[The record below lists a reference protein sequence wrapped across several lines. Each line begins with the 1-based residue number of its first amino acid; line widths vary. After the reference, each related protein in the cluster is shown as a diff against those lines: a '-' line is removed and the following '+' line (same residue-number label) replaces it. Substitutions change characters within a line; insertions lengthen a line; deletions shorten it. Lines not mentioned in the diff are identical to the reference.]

1 MVARL
6 SVFFFNLN
14 LLKLLLFTYLTW
26 RKKDFKAV
34 YYKLYQ
40 EDRYELLKVNKRQ
53 RIVNG
58 KSGIYN
64 PEKLG
69 IKGTQ
74 DEDKQNKITTQYM
87 LDTTIRKQT
96 QIT

>member
-1 MVARL
+1 L
-6 SVFFFNLN
+6 SEPYDAYSRN
-14 LLKLLLFTYLTW
+14 T
-26 RKKDFKAV
+26 FKSV